1 MDRHPIS
8 DHQTFATRLIAW
20 FDTFGRKDLPWQ
32 IDRTA
37 YRVWVSEVMLQQTQV
52 ATVIPYFERFM
63 ATYPDVRSLALA
75 PIDDVLS
82 LWTGLGYYARA
93 RNLHR
98 CAQQV
103 INDHSGEFPDSLD
116 ALSALPGIG
125 RSTAGAIH
133 CLAQGGR
140 APILDGNV
148 KRVIARHDAIPG
160 WPGASA
166 VARRLW
172 SLAETYTP
180 HERIADY
187 TQAIMDLGAT
197 CCTSRNPAC
206 ERCPVQSTCRAHK
219 MDTIG
224 EFPGKKPRRTTPTR
238 AQHYLALTD
247 SKGRFLL
254 QRRPDTGIWGGLWCF
269 PDFDSHQAA
278 EQWLQQHWPEALSSE
293 TSITDHQHAF
303 THFRLQMKVISA
315 HLSTATHAG
324 PDDAPAPRHNFTLQS
339 TQALGATDLADAM
352 GQTNNAIVTW
362 VTIAQAQQLGLP
374 APVKYLM
381 PQLAKAREL
390 TRRVT

>member
-1 MDRHPIS
+1 MS
-8 DHQTFATRLIAW
+8 DHQTFATRLLAW

-32 IDRTA
+32 VSRTA

-63 ATYPDVRSLALA
+63 ATYPDIRSLALA
-75 PIDDVLS
+75 PIDEVLS

-103 INDHSGEFPDSLD
+103 INDHGGEFPDSLD
-116 ALSALPGIG
+116 ALNALPGIG

-148 KRVIARHDAIPG
+148 KRVIARHDAVRG
-160 WPGASA
+160 WPGEAA
-166 VARRLW
+166 VAHKLW
-172 SLAETYTP
+172 CSAETYTP
-180 HERIADY
+180 YDRVADY

-206 ERCPVQSTCRAHK
+206 ERCPLQSTCQAHK
-219 MDTIG
+219 MGTID
-224 EFPGKKPRRTTPTR
+224 EFPGKKPRRATPTR
-238 AQHYLALTD
+238 ALHYLALTD
-247 SKGRFLL
+247 SAERFLL
-254 QRRPDTGIWGGLWCF
+254 QKRCDTGIWGGLWCF
-269 PDFDSHQAA
+269 PEFDSHDAA
-278 EQWLQQHWPEALSSE
+278 VQWLRQHWPEALSSE
-293 TSITDHQHAF
+293 PSTTDHQHAF

-315 HLSTATHAG
+315 HLDTAIHSLMLNAS
-324 PDDAPAPRHNFTLQS
+324 PRQHCFTLQS
-339 TQALGATDLADAM
+339 TQVLGATDLANAM
-352 GQTNNAIVTW
+352 GQANNATLTW

-381 PQLAKAREL
+381 PQLARAREL
-390 TRRVT
+390 TRRVK